1 MSVNL
6 CYWLFVRVWFNF
18 AFFRLIGVVGTG
30 GSAALLPRG
39 GGVERGS
46 CEFAQASLVVFAGR
60 SSS

>member
-1 MSVNL
+1 MLICVIGCSFEFGSIL
-6 CYWLFVRVWFNF
+6 R
-18 AFFRLIGVVGTG
+18 FF
-30 GSAALLPRG
+30 ALLASLARGDLLHFCHGG